1 MNNDF
6 DTKTSAILVAVAV
19 ASVLG
24 LAVIGEM
31 LWSLVQ

>member
-24 LAVIGEM
+24 LAAIGEM